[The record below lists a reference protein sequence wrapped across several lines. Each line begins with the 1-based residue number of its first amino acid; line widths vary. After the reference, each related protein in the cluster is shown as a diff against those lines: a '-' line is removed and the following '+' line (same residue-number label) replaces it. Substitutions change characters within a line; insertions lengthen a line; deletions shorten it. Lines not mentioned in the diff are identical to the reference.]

1 MNLTPKKWTMM
12 DSSLS
17 ASWLSE
23 PLLEFGEDGLHV
35 DPKEGIARYG
45 PHTWRTPMHPNRIR
59 VGIISTAELTETTR
73 SWLRSCAQGIDGDD
87 KNPRFPGFMSDRGF
101 MAELD
106 FADQWDA
113 LLSARDIREIMDVRY
128 QRDRFPQT
136 VELLDSKLRLISQR
150 DLPPD
155 YVIVAM
161 PDEFYKRCRV
171 ADYPDKELNV
181 HVHRDLRRSFKAKAM
196 QYRVPTQL
204 VREVTVTRGDGTPPS
219 RVAWNFFTALYTKA
233 GGRPWA
239 PTDLPNGSCYVGISF
254 HRPFG
259 EASKVQ
265 SSVVQAFDDHGE
277 GLIMRGPDFEWD
289 EARHGTR
296 SPHLSEAHALEI
308 MSTVLAKYSEV
319 LEHTPTRVVVHKS
332 SKYWPEEL
340 AGFQIAVD
348 KVASRS
354 DFVALAQQSRFRAV
368 PPSRYPPLRGTR
380 LQIGRL
386 DYLYTTGFI
395 SALGEFHGM
404 HVPSPLE
411 VADHVGGDTSRVSLL
426 SEIMTLT
433 KLNWNSAFLGG
444 ALPITLRFSR
454 LVGEILRELPD
465 GQDPLPQFK
474 YYI

>member
-1 MNLTPKKWTMM
+1 MDDWLTC
-12 DSSLS
+12 
-17 ASWLSE
+17 SWLPE
-23 PLLEFGEDGLHV
+23 PLLEFGDNGLHV

-45 PHTWRTPMHPNRIR
+45 PQTWRTPSHPNRIR
-59 VGIISTAELTETTR
+59 VGIIGPAELTETTR
-73 SWLRSCAQGIDGDD
+73 AWLQSRAQGVEGDD
-87 KNPRFPGFMSDRGF
+87 KNPRFPGFTSDRGF

-106 FADQWDA
+106 FADQLDA
-113 LLSARDIREIMDVRY
+113 LISSSEIRDIVSMRF
-128 QRDRFPQT
+128 QRDRFPQA
-136 VELLDSKLRLISQR
+136 VALLDSKLRLIAER
-150 DLPPD
+150 DLTPD
-155 YVIVAM
+155 CVIVAL

-171 ADYPDKELNV
+171 ADYYDKELGMR
-181 HVHRDLRRSFKAKAM
+181 VHRDLRRIFKARAM
-196 QYRVPTQL
+196 RYRLPTQL
-204 VREVTVTRGDGTPPS
+204 LRETTVTKGDGTPPA

-239 PTDLPNGSCYVGISF
+239 PTGLPSASCYVGISF

-259 EASKVQ
+259 ETSRVQ

-289 EARHGTR
+289 EAQQGTR
-296 SPHLSEAHALEI
+296 SPHLSEEHALQVL
-308 MSTVLAKYSEV
+308 STVLEKYSKV

-340 AGFQIAVD
+340 AGFQGAVAN
-348 KVASRS
+348 VARRS
-354 DFVALAQQSRFRAV
+354 DFVALAQQSSFRAV

-380 LQIGRL
+380 IQVGRL

-411 VADHVGGDTSRVSLL
+411 VADHIGGDTSRTNLL
-426 SEIMTLT
+426 GEIMTLT

-454 LVGEILRELPD
+454 LVGEILRELPA
-465 GQDPLPQFK
+465 GQEPLPQFK